1 MDKEDI
7 ENLFSLNPELEKRIK
22 TMLHIEYD
30 KLEPIGYKI
39 NNTREYKRI
48 LFQAG
53 DKMLFFRIKDGRI
66 DKIQLVEY
74 TKNQL
79 FFSVQMFD
87 GSTNY
92 INTVYRYIT
101 IRDFY
106 NKKDNIY
113 AINVWDAY
121 YHNLIKREIIE
132 IKDFN
137 SVGNLGV
144 LLKIE
149 DNRCR
154 IY

>member
-39 NNTREYKRI
+39 NDARGYKRI

-74 TKNQL
+74 AENQ

-87 GSTNY
+87 GSINY
-92 INTVYRYIT
+92 INTVDHYIT
-101 IRDFY
+101 IWDFY
-106 NKKDNIY
+106 NKKDNM
-113 AINVWDAY
+113 NFVVSVWDAD
-121 YHNLIKREIIE
+121 YHNLIKKERVE
-132 IKDFN
+132 IKDFD

-149 DNRCR
+149 DNKCR
-154 IY
+154 MY

>member
-1 MDKEDI
+1 
-7 ENLFSLNPELEKRIK
+7 
-22 TMLHIEYD
+22 
-30 KLEPIGYKI
+30 
-39 NNTREYKRI
+39 
-48 LFQAG
+48 
-53 DKMLFFRIKDGRI
+53 MLFFRIKDGKI

>member
-79 FFSVQMFD
+79 FFSVQMFN

-149 DNRCR
+149 DNKYRM
-154 IY
+154 Y

>member
-1 MDKEDI
+1 MDKEEI

-22 TMLHIEYD
+22 TILHIKYD

-39 NNTREYKRI
+39 NDTREYKRI
-48 LFQAG
+48 LFKAG
-53 DKMLFFRIKDGRI
+53 DKMLFFRIKDGKI

-154 IY
+154 MY

>member
-7 ENLFSLNPELEKRIK
+7 ENLFSLNPKLEKRIK
-22 TMLHIEYD
+22 TILHIKYD

-39 NNTREYKRI
+39 NDTREYKMI

-53 DKMLFFRIKDGRI
+53 DKMLLFRIKNGGI

-74 TKNQL
+74 NKNQL

-106 NKKDNIY
+106 NNKDNIY

-149 DNRCR
+149 DNRYR
-154 IY
+154 MY

>member
-22 TMLHIEYD
+22 TIFHIKYD

-113 AINVWDAY
+113 PS
-121 YHNLIKREIIE
+121 L
-132 IKDFN
+132 
-137 SVGNLGV
+137 
-144 LLKIE
+144 
-149 DNRCR
+149 
-154 IY
+154 

>member
-22 TMLHIEYD
+22 TMLHIEYN

-39 NNTREYKRI
+39 NDTRGYKRI

-53 DKMLFFRIKDGRI
+53 DKMLFFRIKNGRI
-66 DKIQLVEY
+66 DKIQLVKY

>member
-39 NNTREYKRI
+39 NDARGYKRI

>member
-22 TMLHIEYD
+22 TIFHIKYD

-39 NNTREYKRI
+39 NDTREYKRI

-53 DKMLFFRIKDGRI
+53 DKMLFFRIKDGKI

-132 IKDFN
+132 MKDFN

>member
-1 MDKEDI
+1 MDKEEI

>member
-22 TMLHIEYD
+22 TMLHVEYD

-39 NNTREYKRI
+39 NDTRGYKRI

>member
-1 MDKEDI
+1 MDKEEI

-22 TMLHIEYD
+22 TILHIKYD

-39 NNTREYKRI
+39 NDTREYKRI
-48 LFQAG
+48 LFKAG
-53 DKMLFFRIKDGRI
+53 DKMLFFRIKDGKI

>member
-22 TMLHIEYD
+22 TIFHIKYD

-39 NNTREYKRI
+39 NDTREYKRI

-53 DKMLFFRIKDGRI
+53 DKMLFFRIKDGKI

>member
-39 NNTREYKRI
+39 NDTRGYKRI

-53 DKMLFFRIKDGRI
+53 DKMLFFRIKNGRI
-66 DKIQLVEY
+66 DKIQLVKY

-154 IY
+154 MY